1 MAYEDI
7 SQNGMNYITLR
18 QLIND
23 YIITLDGDDYT
34 ANASDSAIR
43 NFALRG
49 IREFG
54 FDVTSRV
61 KSLKLDIHS
70 NGTAILPD
78 DYVDLVKVGVIG
90 SDGIVRV
97 FNQNKN
103 INYSRQIEQD
113 SSADDVDSPDVDDTI
128 TTTDSAGGPLDID
141 SNLILD
147 RDDAK
152 SATTSNDNSYV
163 FDNFVFQGG
172 IGRLYGAGGAKSP
185 GSYRVNLDQN
195 RLEIDAGN
203 SASEIV
209 LEYIADEAR
218 STNPVIHIYAEE
230 AIRSY
235 IYYKLCER
243 KSTVPGGEKSR
254 ARAEYYNERRKAKA
268 RLGNFTKNEAL
279 KVLRKNFMLA
289 PKY

>member
-1 MAYEDI
+1 MAFDNI
-7 SQNGMNYITLR
+7 SQKGMNYVTLR

-54 FDVTSRV
+54 FDVTSRI
-61 KSLKLDIHS
+61 KSIKLDVQS
-70 NGTAILPD
+70 NSTAILPD
-78 DYVDLVKVGVIG
+78 DYVDLIKVGSID
-90 SDGIVRV
+90 SDGLVRV

-103 INYSRQIEQD
+103 INYSRQIKQD
-113 SSADDVDSPDVDDTI
+113 TTADSLNVDDT
-128 TTTDSAGGPLDID
+128 TSTADSGGGPLDMD

-147 RDDAK
+147 REDAK
-152 SATTSNDNSYV
+152 SATTNNSDSDV
-163 FDNFVFQGG
+163 FDNFIFQGG
-172 IGRLYGAGGAKSP
+172 IGRLYGAGGAKAP
-185 GSYRVNLDQN
+185 GSYRINLDQN
-195 RLEIDAGN
+195 RLEIESG

-218 STNPVIHIYAEE
+218 STNPVIHVYAEE
-230 AIRSY
+230 ALRSY

-243 KSTVPGGEKSR
+243 KSTVPAGEKAR
-254 ARAEYYNERRKAKA
+254 ARSEYYNERRKAKA

>member
-1 MAYEDI
+1 MAFDNI
-7 SQNGMNYITLR
+7 SQKGMNYVTLR

-54 FDVTSRV
+54 FDVTSRI
-61 KSLKLDIHS
+61 KSLKLDIQS
-70 NGTAILPD
+70 NGTVVLPD
-78 DYVDLVKVGVIG
+78 DYVDLIKVGNIG

-103 INYSRQIEQD
+103 INYSRQIKQVASD
-113 SSADDVDSPDVDDTI
+113 TDATINDTTSTTNSS
-128 TTTDSAGGPLDID
+128 GGPLDID
-141 SNLILD
+141 SNLILN
-147 RDDAK
+147 REDAK
-152 SATTSNDNSYV
+152 SATNNNSDSNV
-163 FDNFVFQGG
+163 FDNFIFQGG
-172 IGRLYGAGGAKSP
+172 IGRLYGAGGAKAP

-195 RLEIDAGN
+195 RLEIESG

-218 STNPVIHIYAEE
+218 STNPVIHVYAEE
-230 AIRSY
+230 ALRSY

-243 KSTVPGGEKSR
+243 KSTVPAGEKAR
-254 ARAEYYNERRKAKA
+254 ARSEYYNERRKAKA

>member
-1 MAYEDI
+1 MAFDNI
-7 SQNGMNYITLR
+7 SQKGMNYVTLR

-54 FDVTSRV
+54 FDVTSRI
-61 KSLKLDIHS
+61 KSIKLDVQS
-70 NGTAILPD
+70 NSTAILPD
-78 DYVDLVKVGVIG
+78 DYVDLIKVGSID

-103 INYSRQIEQD
+103 INYSRQIKQD
-113 SSADDVDSPDVDDTI
+113 TTADSPNIDDTNL
-128 TTTDSAGGPLDID
+128 TTDSGGGPLDID

-147 RDDAK
+147 REDAK
-152 SATTSNDNSYV
+152 SATTNNSDSDV
-163 FDNFVFQGG
+163 FDNFIFQGG
-172 IGRLYGAGGAKSP
+172 IGRLYGAGGAKAP
-185 GSYRVNLDQN
+185 GSYRINLDQN
-195 RLEIDAGN
+195 RLEIESG

-218 STNPVIHIYAEE
+218 STNPVIHVYAEE
-230 AIRSY
+230 ALRSY

-243 KSTVPGGEKSR
+243 KSTVPAGEKAR
-254 ARAEYYNERRKAKA
+254 ARSEYYNERRKAKA

-279 KVLRKNFMLA
+279 KAIRRNFMQA

>member
-7 SQNGMNYITLR
+7 SRNGMNYITLR

-78 DYVDLVKVGVIG
+78 DYVDLVKVGIIG

-103 INYSRQIEQD
+103 INYSRQIFQED
-113 SSADDVDSPDVDDTI
+113 NGEDTI
-128 TTTDSAGGPLDID
+128 STTDSESGPLNID
-141 SNLILD
+141 DNLILN
-147 RDDAK
+147 RDNAK
-152 SATTSNDNSYV
+152 SATTSNDDSYI
-163 FDNFVFQGG
+163 FENFVFQGG
-172 IGRLYGAGGAKSP
+172 IGRLYGAGGAKAP

>member
-103 INYSRQIEQD
+103 INYSRQILQD
-113 SSADDVDSPDVDDTI
+113 QTVEADVTGDTNL
-128 TTTDSAGGPLDID
+128 TTDSGSGPLDID
-141 SNLILD
+141 DNLILN
-147 RDDAK
+147 RKNAK
-152 SATTSNDNSYV
+152 SATTSNDDSYV
-163 FDNFVFQGG
+163 FNNFVFQGG
-172 IGRLYGAGGAKSP
+172 IGRLYGAGGANAP